1 MPRIPDPLKRMIL
14 PFWNGGH
21 RLAWRLGEYAGA
33 IRHRRFGRCSVCG
46 TFGPWLYR
54 RRVIPPRLEQL
65 WGMSPEVAQ
74 AMAHKESD
82 DCPFCGAKLRCRR
95 LADVLLEIFPTD
107 PPSSSIREWVKRDE
121 IRSLRVAEINRIDG
135 LREEL
140 KRLPHDE
147 YSEFL
152 PGVEP
157 GLTVDGIRCED
168 LTRLTYP
175 DGAFDLVLTSETL
188 EHVPDLDAALREIHR
203 VLAPGGLHVFTIPML
218 PVVARTFARARLRPD
233 GSMEALA
240 RPISH
245 PGGDA
250 GYPVFTEFGADFPA
264 IVDALGFATTMHF
277 GPVRDDDLGQV
288 FASRRVER

>member
-1 MPRIPDPLKRMIL
+1 MPRIPDPLKRRIL

-46 TFGPWLYR
+46 RFGPRLYR
-54 RRVIPPRLEQL
+54 RRVIPPKLEQL
-65 WGMSPEVAQ
+65 WGMSPAVAQ

-95 LADVLLEIFPTD
+95 LADVLLSTYPTD
-107 PPSSSIREWVKRDE
+107 PPSRSLRDWVKRDA

-135 LREEL
+135 LHEEL
-140 KRLPHDE
+140 RRLPRHE
-147 YSEFL
+147 YSEHL

-157 GLTVDGIRCED
+157 GTIVDGTRCED
-168 LTRLTYP
+168 LTRLTYA

-188 EHVPDLDAALREIHR
+188 EHVPDPDAALREIHR
-203 VLAPGGLHVFTIPML
+203 VLAPGGLHVFTIPIL

-233 GSMEALA
+233 GSMEELA

-245 PGGDA
+245 PGGDT

-264 IVDALGFATTMHF
+264 IADAQGFVTTMHF
-277 GPVRDDDLGQV
+277 GPIRDLDLGQV
-288 FASRRVER
+288 FASRKLER

>member
-21 RLAWRLGEYAGA
+21 RLAWSLGEYAGA

-46 TFGPWLYR
+46 KFGPWLYR
-54 RRVIPPRLEQL
+54 RRVIPPKLEQL
-65 WGMSPEVAQ
+65 WGMSPAVAQ

-82 DCPFCGAKLRCRR
+82 DCSFCGAKLRCRR
-95 LADVLLEIFPTD
+95 LADVLLSIYPTD
-107 PPSSSIREWVKRDE
+107 PPSPSVREWVKRDA

-135 LREEL
+135 LHEEL
-140 KRLPHDE
+140 TRLPHYE
-147 YSEFL
+147 YSEFF
-152 PGVEP
+152 PGIAP
-157 GLTVDGIRCED
+157 GAMSGGIRCED
-168 LTRLTYP
+168 LRRLTYA
-175 DGAFDLVLTSETL
+175 DGAFDLLLTSETL
-188 EHVPDLDAALREIHR
+188 EHVPDLDAALREIRR
-203 VLAPGGLHVFTIPML
+203 VLAPGGLHIFTIPML

-233 GSMEALA
+233 GSMEELA

-245 PGGDA
+245 PGGDT

-264 IVDALGFATTMHF
+264 IVDAQGFVTTMHF
-277 GPVRDDDLGQV
+277 GPVRDGDLGQV